1 MGSDRGPTTPLA
13 EPQRQTRRR
22 LGFLASVLR
31 FNTLSSTSAPTGI
44 APAAAGGGTT
54 QPHATAADDGLC
66 FMTMAEAGAKFAAKT
81 LTPTELL
88 QAIFDRIDRTEGTLN
103 SFVCQMRRT
112 AEEQAAASTERW
124 ASGAQLGPLDGMP
137 LGVKDI
143 FDTAGVVT
151 AGGCYG
157 LRDRV
162 PDTDAPSV
170 AMLRAAGAVFVGKTY
185 TVEFAS
191 GGLLNPQYRS
201 NPDGSSVVTRNPWN
215 LGRTPG
221 GSSSG
226 TASALAGG
234 EILAGTGSCTGGSI
248 RGPCSNCNLS
258 GIKPT
263 YGLVSKRGVMPLSKT
278 LDHAGPMAR
287 SALDLALFLDAIK
300 GFDRLDECSISTA
313 DDTPSMTSTIDE
325 PISGMT
331 LVVVP
336 SMLRGCSEDV
346 LEVFAAACAVLTKEL
361 GCTIIEEEPLAGFAG
376 EAQDVYSNVSRPE
389 KTTYIEELP
398 LTRPQDLS
406 PECVEQ
412 CTQWIG
418 SSSQRYIRAM
428 EQRKEIE
435 MRYEACLYDN
445 AAAAYILPTAKTS
458 APPLPAEPYKD
469 YVKRGSN
476 VSTRHVRM
484 CSAHIDR

>member
-1 MGSDRGPTTPLA
+1 
-13 EPQRQTRRR
+13 
-22 LGFLASVLR
+22 
-31 FNTLSSTSAPTGI
+31 
-44 APAAAGGGTT
+44 
-54 QPHATAADDGLC
+54 
-66 FMTMAEAGAKFAAKT
+66 
-81 LTPTELL
+81 
-88 QAIFDRIDRTEGTLN
+88 
-103 SFVCQMRRT
+103 
-112 AEEQAAASTERW
+112 
-124 ASGAQLGPLDGMP
+124 
-137 LGVKDI
+137 
-143 FDTAGVVT
+143 
-151 AGGCYG
+151 
-157 LRDRV
+157 
-162 PDTDAPSV
+162 
-170 AMLRAAGAVFVGKTY
+170 
-185 TVEFAS
+185 
-191 GGLLNPQYRS
+191 
-201 NPDGSSVVTRNPWN
+201 
-215 LGRTPG
+215 
-221 GSSSG
+221 
-226 TASALAGG
+226 
-234 EILAGTGSCTGGSI
+234 
-248 RGPCSNCNLS
+248 
-258 GIKPT
+258 
-263 YGLVSKRGVMPLSKT
+263 
-278 LDHAGPMAR
+278 
-287 SALDLALFLDAIK
+287 
-300 GFDRLDECSISTA
+300 
-313 DDTPSMTSTIDE
+313 MTSTIDE

-389 KTTYIEELP
+389 KTTYIEELL

-484 CSAHIDR
+484 CSDRN